1 MIIASTNPKK
11 MLVNTDAKIINKID
25 MADGFQCFA
34 QSNYIK
40 KNQKSIKK
48 KKIETFLKTCHI
60 DGKYDS
66 EISLIASI
74 SSVLDDLNQE
84 CEDLLTFN
92 NT

>member
-1 MIIASTNPKK
+1 MVFNALRNQII
-11 MLVNTDAKIINKID
+11 L
-25 MADGFQCFA
+25 
-34 QSNYIK
+34 K
-40 KNQKSIKK
+40 KNRNPLKKK